1 MSGYEQKLREFASG
15 KKLLR
20 LSRPLRN
27 RADAFCDA
35 CGSTQPRVL
44 HVLEEGHSGRYY
56 FVGGTCLKELAK
68 MAAILKS
75 YGRESGQKAFE
86 AEVKWRAEELQKK
99 RSAAGA
105 GSKRT
110 PMTKTEAETP
120 DAGPPY
126 APAPDVWPLMPAVV
140 IIESPEHY
148 EAFVPVRSAQG
159 NPLSWVYAKE
169 PRYSEVW
176 GTGWERGLLLEKVRE
191 EHPDA
196 LSLCL
201 ARAWEEAR
209 SHLEGSELQL
219 STLWPPGVD
228 IQGRNLPGS
237 LLALLKLAPIAPLGS
252 YPVPESKNGGQ
263 VVLAPAELCR

>member
-1 MSGYEQKLREFASG
+1 MTSYQEKLTEFVQG
-15 KKLLR
+15 KRLLW

-44 HVLEEGHSGRYY
+44 HVLKESSSGRYY
-56 FVGGTCLKELAK
+56 FLGGTCLKELANL
-68 MAAILKS
+68 AAILKS

-86 AEVKWRAEELQKK
+86 AEMQWRAEELQKE
-99 RSAAGA
+99 RTFAGA
-105 GSKRT
+105 GNTRT
-110 PMTKTEAETP
+110 PITETEAETS
-120 DAGPPY
+120 DGGPPD
-126 APAPDVWPLMPAVV
+126 APAPDVWPLMPAVL
-140 IIESPEHY
+140 IIESPGHY

-159 NPLSWVYAKE
+159 NTLSWVYAKE

-176 GTGWERGLLLEKVRE
+176 GTGGERGLLLEKVRA

-209 SHLEGSELQL
+209 SHLEGSEPQL
-219 STLWPPGVD
+219 SLLCPPWAD
-228 IQGRNLPGS
+228 IQGRNLPDS
-237 LLALLKLAPIAPLGS
+237 LLDLTKLALMAPLGS

-263 VVLAPAELCR
+263 VVLGPAELRR